1 MSKLIDEKILAELRQ
16 DSRIPVTTL
25 ANRVGRSRTA
35 VQARINRL
43 QQDGRIQRY
52 TIDEPGRTKD
62 SDVGAM
68 VLISVT
74 VRSKSQDLLSH
85 LRGLPQVI
93 GCFGIAGDFDF
104 ALLLSRMEN
113 AELQKLLEQI
123 YLLDG
128 VRKTE
133 TTLALYREF

>member
-85 LRGLPQVI
+85 LRGLPHVI